1 MPRKSEKKRPILQNY
16 RVDPAH
22 IGQVIAA
29 RRQARGLSMLE
40 LSDLAGVSPSTILKL
55 EKGEITIQLDKFLQI
70 LDQLGIPLSAIVG
83 FKNDGPER
91 LFDPF
96 IQRVIDKL
104 AGRQLEDALL
114 LIAEELKRQKNG

>member
-1 MPRKSEKKRPILQNY
+1 
-16 RVDPAH
+16 
-22 IGQVIAA
+22 
-29 RRQARGLSMLE
+29 MLE

>member
-1 MPRKSEKKRPILQNY
+1 MPRKSAKKPPILQNY

-29 RRQARGLSMLE
+29 RRQAKGLSMLE

-70 LDQLGIPLSAIVG
+70 VDQLSIPLSEIVG
-83 FKNDGPER
+83 FETDESDQVP
-91 LFDPF
+91 DPF
-96 IQRVIDKL
+96 MQRVIEKV

-114 LIAEELKRQKNG
+114 LIAEELKRLKNR